1 MEKEKQTLF
10 KNCEAKRIR
19 LLYGQGFVTQFV
31 GLINVAIF
39 VYVFKDTN
47 SSFELGTWLLVV
59 VGIFLIRTFVQY
71 RFQAAHIKELRPFK
85 PLHHELIFAAFVF
98 MAGVAWGVAGLILI
112 NDSIVSQAFFGFLL
126 AGTTA
131 GAAVAYCT
139 SIGTALAFL
148 LPAILPFVIRLAL
161 GSGSLRHTMAGLLIL
176 YVVVLS
182 VSLIRLSR
190 YVSDSIL
197 FSFEKEGLKKKL
209 FDTEASAIESAK
221 MAALGQMAG
230 NIAHEINNPL
240 AIISAYNNQLQKM
253 SSSGEMSQENVNQ
266 ILEKIDRTVMRMG
279 KIVSGM
285 RVFARVQKDEE
296 PMETVP
302 VHKIISE
309 TLDFCLGRFKSNGIL
324 LTVDAIPL
332 SLLIECRWI
341 QISQILVN
349 LLNNAFD
356 ATQGQAGGA
365 VHIEVCE
372 QNGKTILA
380 VIDNGAGMTP
390 AVREKI
396 MMPFFTTKAIGKGT
410 GLGLS
415 VARNIAQAHGGDLQ
429 LDLSSPKTRFVLT
442 LPQSASRHQT
452 AA

>member
-112 NDSIVSQAFFGFLL
+112 ND
-126 AGTTA
+126 
-131 GAAVAYCT
+131 